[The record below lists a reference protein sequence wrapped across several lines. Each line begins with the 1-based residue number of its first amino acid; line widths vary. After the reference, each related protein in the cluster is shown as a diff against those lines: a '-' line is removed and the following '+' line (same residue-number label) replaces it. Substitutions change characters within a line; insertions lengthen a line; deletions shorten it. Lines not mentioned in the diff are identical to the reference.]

1 MVILVSGK
9 KKWKTGELA
18 KLTGLTIRTLRY
30 YDQIELFSPSDYSE
44 SGYRL
49 YNATDLSRLQQI
61 LSLKDLGLTLE
72 EIKSI
77 LADDTYNPIEVVTL
91 QIERLRENIRV
102 QQKLLKDLQNVS
114 EILQTKETLTV
125 QDFTNSIGMMK
136 KSHENYF
143 YGRQKNMECQFD
155 RLGEFLSN
163 HPSHQKRRK

>member
-1 MVILVSGK
+1 MEDRGTCKV
-9 KKWKTGELA
+9 
-18 KLTGLTIRTLRY
+18 GLTIRTLRY

-61 LSLKDLGLTLE
+61 LILKDLGLTLE

-125 QDFTNSIGMMK
+125 LDFTNSIGMMK

-143 YGRQKNMECQFD
+143 YGRQKNMGRQFD

>member
-1 MVILVSGK
+1 MVISISGK

-18 KLTGLTIRTLRY
+18 KLMGLTIRTLRY

-44 SGYRL
+44 AGYRL
-49 YNATDLSRLQQI
+49 YNTTDLSRLQQI

-125 QDFTNSIGMMK
+125 EDFTNSIGMMK

-143 YGRQKNMECQFD
+143 DGRQKNMERQFD

>member
-9 KKWKTGELA
+9 KNWKTGELA

-91 QIERLRENIRV
+91 QIENLREKISV
-102 QQKLLKDLQNVS
+102 QQKLLKDLQNVF
-114 EILQTKETLTV
+114 EILQTKSTLTV
-125 QDFTNSIGMMK
+125 QDFTISIGMMK

-143 YGRQKNMECQFD
+143 NGRQKNMERQFD

>member
-1 MVILVSGK
+1 MVISVSGK

-30 YDQIELFSPSDYSE
+30 YDQIELFSPSEYSE
-44 SGYRL
+44 AGYRL
-49 YNATDLSRLQQI
+49 YNATDLSQLQQI

-125 QDFTNSIGMMK
+125 EDFTNSIGMMK

-143 YGRQKNMECQFD
+143 DGRQKNMERQFD
-155 RLGEFLSN
+155 RLGELLSN

>member
-1 MVILVSGK
+1 M
-9 KKWKTGELA
+9 
-18 KLTGLTIRTLRY
+18 RY

-114 EILQTKETLTV
+114 EILQIQLE
-125 QDFTNSIGMMK
+125 
-136 KSHENYF
+136 
-143 YGRQKNMECQFD
+143 
-155 RLGEFLSN
+155 
-163 HPSHQKRRK
+163 